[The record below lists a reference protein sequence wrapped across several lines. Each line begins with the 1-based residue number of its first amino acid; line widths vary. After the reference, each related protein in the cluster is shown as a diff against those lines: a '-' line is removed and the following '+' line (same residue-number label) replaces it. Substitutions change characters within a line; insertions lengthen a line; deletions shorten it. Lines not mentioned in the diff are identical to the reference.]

1 MSDWRDD
8 HDPEHAFPQPPPSWD
23 AYGAPAPGYPP
34 GYPYAPGHM
43 PVQQKTDSG
52 ATTALVLGILGLF
65 CCLFG
70 FAAIYE
76 GVEARQ
82 RIVGD
87 PGALK
92 GEGLALAGVT
102 LGIISLVL
110 TVVSSILFFVL

>member
-8 HDPEHAFPQPPPSWD
+8 HEPADQPFPQPPPSWET
-23 AYGAPAPGYPP
+23 YGAPQPGYL
-34 GYPYAPGHM
+34 PGH
-43 PVQQKTDSG
+43 PYGPGAVQQKTDSG
-52 ATTALVLGILGLF
+52 ATTALVLGILGFF
-65 CCLFG
+65 CCIFG

-87 PGALK
+87 PEGLK
-92 GEGLALAGVT
+92 GEGLALAGMT

-110 TVVSSILFFVL
+110 SVVGTILIFVL

>member
-1 MSDWRDD
+1 MSDGRDD
-8 HDPEHAFPQPPPSWD
+8 HERDQRFPQPPPSWD
-23 AYGAPAPGYPP
+23 AYGTPPQP
-34 GYPYAPGHM
+34 GYPYPPGQF

-52 ATTALVLGILGLF
+52 ATTALVLGILGFF

-87 PGALK
+87 REELK
-92 GEGLALAGVT
+92 GEGLALAGIT

-110 TVVSSILFFVL
+110 SVVGTILLFVL